1 MAQNLKINILAQDK
15 TKQALNSVKGGL
27 ARVKSAVFSLQTAFV
42 GLGAGLVIKNLVG
55 TGRELENLRV
65 RLKFLLKDTNEGAK
79 AFDNMVKFASKVPFS
94 LEEIQSGS
102 GILATVTDNADDLQK
117 MLEITGNV
125 AATTGLDFR
134 TAAEQ
139 IQRSFSAGIG
149 AADLFREKGVRNML
163 GFKAGA
169 TVSIEETVAA
179 FEKVFGRGGR
189 FGNSTDELAKTF
201 EGTLSMIGD
210 KIFNFKKVLLEA
222 GFFEELKRQFG
233 DLDKFLADN
242 AEKLDEIA
250 TTVGKNLAQAVSGAV
265 TIGESLI
272 PILSKI
278 GSVLKSIKDGFLAL
292 PEFVREVGLVG
303 AFIFGKKGA
312 AGLAGISF
320 LIDKVND
327 FVKETKAEIGII
339 DVNNIEEAKARL
351 DVING
356 QLKSG
361 VVIQKEEIEV
371 GLGKKVLLEDV
382 VKLNDLTIEQLKK
395 EKAKLETILIL
406 NGKGSE
412 NQFELNR
419 HLKETTKEIEKQKT
433 AKRMVTNAFEADLDL
448 VKRLE
453 KAEKERTDRLIGSS
467 RNIFDEQQ
475 KLIFKKKEE
484 LSTTQKIHKTIQEQN
499 KEFSLSG
506 EIGSLLNQSVKGVSR
521 GFAEALVLGKN
532 LNKSMKE
539 LAKGLLVEIL
549 AKTIERIALLG
560 IEKLITKFLFD
571 KEKDKVSAIKNQNKE
586 LEKQIALQ
594 AVLFALG
601 GGGGSGGFKLFNK
614 GGSVRKNQPVIVGDS
629 ASGKGGELFV
639 PNSSGQII
647 PNSRLGSMGGGVN
660 VNFNINT
667 VDASGFEELLVRSR
681 GTITQLINNAVN
693 EKGRSS
699 II

>member
-65 RLKFLLKDTNEGAK
+65 RLKFLLKNTNEGAK

-169 TVSIEETVAA
+169 TVSIEDTVAA
-179 FEKVFGRGGR
+179 FERVFGRGGR

-222 GFFEELKRQFG
+222 GFFEELKKQFG

-242 AEKLDEIA
+242 AEELDKIA
-250 TTVGKNLAQAVSGAV
+250 TTVGKNLAQGLAGAV
-265 TIGESLI
+265 EIGRSLI
-272 PILSKI
+272 PTLKKI
-278 GSVLKSIKDGFLAL
+278 GEGLVSIKDGFMSL
-292 PEFVREVGLVG
+292 PEFVREAGIIA
-303 AFIFGKKGA
+303 AFLFGKKGIA
-312 AGLAGISF
+312 AVAGISF

-327 FVKETKAEIGII
+327 FVKNTKIETGLFDLNNMEDVKLRLEAVNELLKKQKQMQAETQILSGGKVEI
-339 DVNNIEEAKARL
+339 AKGEL
-351 DVING
+351 I
-356 QLKSG
+356 LKDELFDG
-361 VVIQKEEIEV
+361 LRKERDELLKILMNQKEITQEKKFQITEV
-371 GLGKKVLLEDV
+371 KNIHEAHISTLKVE
-382 VKLNDLTIEQLKK
+382 K
-395 EKAKLETILIL
+395 EK
-406 NGKGSE
+406 
-412 NQFELNR
+412 
-419 HLKETTKEIEKQKT
+419 TKEIKKQKQEIKNIHE
-433 AKRMVTNAFEADLDL
+433 AHLRHKKNVEAENSLRIEIHERIKQQNEEFSLANEMANGILNATQSFSRVLAESLILGKDL
-448 VKRLE
+448 VKNFKELAQRILVDILATTINIIISRKIE
-453 KAEKERTDRLIGSS
+453 DILLDKGIIKERTRLNLMQQQESS
-467 RNIFDEQQ
+467 LQR
-475 KLIFKKKEE
+475 
-484 LSTTQKIHKTIQEQN
+484 
-499 KEFSLSG
+499 
-506 EIGSLLNQSVKGVSR
+506 
-521 GFAEALVLGKN
+521 
-532 LNKSMKE
+532 
-539 LAKGLLVEIL
+539 
-549 AKTIERIALLG
+549 
-560 IEKLITKFLFD
+560 
-571 KEKDKVSAIKNQNKE
+571 
-586 LEKQIALQ
+586 QIALQ
-594 AVLFALG
+594 AIASV
-601 GGGGSGGFKLFNK
+601 GSFFGIPFKNK
-614 GGSVRKNQPVIVGDS
+614 GGSVRKGQPVVVGDS

-647 PNSRLGSMGGGVN
+647 PNSRLDSMGGGVN
-660 VNFNINT
+660 VNFNIST